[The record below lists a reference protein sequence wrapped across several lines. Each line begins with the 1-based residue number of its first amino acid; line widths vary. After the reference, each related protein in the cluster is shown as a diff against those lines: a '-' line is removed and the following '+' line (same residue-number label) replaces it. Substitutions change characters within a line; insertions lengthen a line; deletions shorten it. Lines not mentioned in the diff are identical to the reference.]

1 MANQV
6 FNLIQQQKRAQRQRP
21 IALVRNLLIVLGLLG
36 MLGQIVLAFSSRN
49 SGAEGED
56 ASAKSGAPVLLNT
69 ANPPTAPVLQLS
81 KPTSIE
87 QAFGRSLLTGV
98 QVEDVPRDPL
108 ASLAIDRRWD
118 AGMPPAVYKAPADLP
133 AQPASDE
140 VREPPRPAKAGE
152 IRDDEYEDLP
162 VEARKR
168 VVVAQKLYKK
178 ARELM
183 EAVVPNHPDWS
194 AKQREAAEL
203 LKNAR
208 DELYQA
214 LAEAPGS
221 RALLDLMQQVKADLY
236 ACNKHRLK

>member
-21 IALVRNLLIVLGLLG
+21 IALVRNVLIALGVLG
-36 MLGQIVLAFSSRN
+36 MLGQVALAFTSRK
-49 SGAEGED
+49 SDSEGVD
-56 ASAKSGAPVLLNT
+56 LVSNAGAPVLLNT
-69 ANPPTAPVLQLS
+69 ATPPVAPVLQLS
-81 KPTSIE
+81 KPSSIE
-87 QAFGRSLLTGV
+87 QAFGRSQLTGE

-108 ASLAIDRRWD
+108 ASLEIDRRFD

-140 VREPPRPAKAGE
+140 VREPPRAPKGAE
-152 IRDDEYEDLP
+152 IREDEFADLP
-162 VEARKR
+162 EGARKR
-168 VVVAQKLYKK
+168 VSAAQTLYKQ

-183 EAVVPNHPDWS
+183 DAVVPNHPEWS
-194 AKQREAAEL
+194 AKQRDAAEL
-203 LKNAR
+203 LKKAR